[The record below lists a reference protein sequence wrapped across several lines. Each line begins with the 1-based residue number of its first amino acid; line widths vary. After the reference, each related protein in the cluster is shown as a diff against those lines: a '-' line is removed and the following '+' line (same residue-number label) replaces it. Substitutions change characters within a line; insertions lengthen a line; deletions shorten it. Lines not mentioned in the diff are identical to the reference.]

1 MKCATTAERIDMYIE
16 RAADRDDNT
25 THWLVCEA
33 AGKVLKFCR
42 SENEAATWLA
52 ARGLRNDDR

>member
-1 MKCATTAERIDMYIE
+1 MYIE

-25 THWLVCEA
+25 THWLVCDA